1 MDVPPTPFRYLNAL
15 YINEKIAAP
24 SVNTNG
30 GHRADSIPVPVPV
43 HDARPTRP
51 FHPKQIADN
60 LQRHGHSLIDFTP
73 QEWNTVEQVN
83 MKAMEHNPQLQKTYF
98 SMCESLALRATGAS
112 YARAFDFTLR
122 DSRIKGVHTKPG
134 GDNSARGPVNG
145 VHTDYTNNSPGV
157 QSIKHLLYNKMG
169 LGKDVQFSLIN
180 VWRNI
185 SDKGPIQTWPL
196 AVCDAD
202 SVDPSELIERITP
215 ENNNV
220 IYNLLPNPN
229 RHQWRYYSNMHKN
242 ECLVFKQYDT
252 NTKTARFTP
261 HTAFDVLSALGQTT
275 TATTAAADN
284 HNNKVP
290 PRESCE
296 VRVLLV
302 FDDEGRYYK
311 HLQRTAEWNGTVAKR
326 SNISHLTCSRL

>member
-1 MDVPPTPFRYLNAL
+1 
-15 YINEKIAAP
+15 
-24 SVNTNG
+24 
-30 GHRADSIPVPVPV
+30 
-43 HDARPTRP
+43 
-51 FHPKQIADN
+51 
-60 LQRHGHSLIDFTP
+60 
-73 QEWNTVEQVN
+73 

-229 RHQWRYYSNMHKN
+229 RHQ
-242 ECLVFKQYDT
+242 
-252 NTKTARFTP
+252 
-261 HTAFDVLSALGQTT
+261 
-275 TATTAAADN
+275 
-284 HNNKVP
+284 
-290 PRESCE
+290 
-296 VRVLLV
+296 
-302 FDDEGRYYK
+302 
-311 HLQRTAEWNGTVAKR
+311 
-326 SNISHLTCSRL
+326 